1 MPMEKARLA
10 ATGVIFDLDGTLID
24 SFPAMLKMLDIAFER
39 LKIPRVSRESA
50 LDAAKEGH
58 FEWNRVLPPV
68 KEAQKEDL
76 ITRAAQILAEIQP
89 QIMRREARL
98 IPGAEHVL
106 EEISRGGMRIG
117 LVTATRKRFLGD
129 KLYHFRETGVHHLFE
144 AVIAV
149 DDVPCRKPA
158 PDPLIECAKRL
169 GVPLDETVYVGDS
182 RVDIRAGKAAGT
194 WTIGVLTGLDDHETL
209 ALEAPD
215 RIIESVAELE
225 RTLLFKDA
233 AGLSR

>member
-24 SFPAMLKMLDIAFER
+24 SFPVMLKMLDIAFER

-129 KLYHFRETGVHHLFE
+129 KLSSLRGGHSGR
-144 AVIAV
+144 
-149 DDVPCRKPA
+149 
-158 PDPLIECAKRL
+158 
-169 GVPLDETVYVGDS
+169 
-182 RVDIRAGKAAGT
+182 
-194 WTIGVLTGLDDHETL
+194 
-209 ALEAPD
+209 
-215 RIIESVAELE
+215 
-225 RTLLFKDA
+225 
-233 AGLSR
+233 